1 MKKNISLV
9 AICLG
14 FLVIGASP
22 AVSQT
27 RVVGGY
33 TFVGGGRGPQV
44 CLGQWIPSEDI
55 SAPGT
60 CRGQLVDVSQLT
72 ALSAGQ
78 SADRLAQVLVSLD
91 SIDQRLADSNEQL
104 RRLIDATINTRD
116 SIDRQVKNTNEI
128 LHEIIMRRFDELPA
142 EMFESEEFKEEI
154 TRLKEEILSDIEKLY
169 PPQKTSPAK

>member
-1 MKKNISLV
+1 MKKTISLL

-14 FLVIGASP
+14 FLMIVASP
-22 AVSQT
+22 AIAQT

-55 SAPGT
+55 AAPGT
-60 CRGQLVDVSQLT
+60 CQGQLVDVSQLT
-72 ALSAGQ
+72 AVSAGQ

-104 RRLIDATINTRD
+104 RRLIDATMDTRD
-116 SIDRQVKNTNEI
+116 SIDRQVKNTSEI
-128 LHEIIMRRFDELPA
+128 MHGIIMRRFDELPA
-142 EMFESEEFKEEI
+142 EMLESKEFKEEI
-154 TRLKEEILSDIEKLY
+154 TKLKEEILSDIEKLY
-169 PPQKTSPAK
+169 PAQKAPATQ